1 MAKIAFTK
9 LGLKLDKEIKTITW
23 GDQEIEIK
31 QYLPVNEKLDM
42 ITRILNSSAD
52 EMRFYNVGKIEIMTT
67 LEFIFTYTN
76 INFTDK
82 QKEDICKLY
91 DLVISSGF
99 YDAVIAEIPEEEQ
112 DWIEDVTMNV
122 IESIYAYQNSVM
134 GILDTVSQDY
144 DNLNLDATEIQK
156 KLGDPE
162 NMALLKSI
170 MTKLG

>member
-9 LGLKLDKEIKTITW
+9 LGLKLNKEIKTITW

-52 EMRFYNVGKIEIMTT
+52 EMRFYNVGKIEIITA

-76 INFTDK
+76 INVTDK
-82 QKEDICKLY
+82 QREDICKLY
-91 DLVISSGF
+91 DLFISSGF
-99 YDAVIAEIPEEEQ
+99 YDAVIAEIPEDEQ
-112 DWIEDVTMNV
+112 EWIEDVTMNV
-122 IESIYAYQNSVM
+122 IESIYAYQNSIM

>member
-9 LGLKLDKEIKTITW
+9 LGLKLNKEIKTITW
-23 GDQEIEIK
+23 DDQEIEIK
-31 QYLPVNEKLDM
+31 QYLPVSEKLDM

-52 EMRFYNVGKIEIMTT
+52 EMKFYNTGKIEVITT
-67 LEFIFTYTN
+67 LEYLYTYTN
-76 INFTDK
+76 ISFTEK

-112 DWIEDVTMNV
+112 EWISEVTMTV
-122 IESIYAYQNSVM
+122 IDSIYAYQNSIM

>member
-9 LGLKLDKEIKTITW
+9 LGLKLNKEIKTITW

-52 EMRFYNVGKIEIMTT
+52 EMRFYNIGKIEIVTA

-76 INFTDK
+76 INVTDK

-91 DLVISSGF
+91 DLFVSSGF
-99 YDAVIAEIPEEEQ
+99 YDAIIAEIPEDEQ
-112 DWIEDVTMNV
+112 EWIEDVTMNV
-122 IESIYAYQNSVM
+122 IESIYAYQNSIM

>member
-9 LGLKLDKEIKTITW
+9 LGLKLNKEIKTITW

-52 EMRFYNVGKIEIMTT
+52 EMRFYNVGKIEIITA

-76 INFTDK
+76 INVTEK

-91 DLVISSGF
+91 DLFVSSGF

-112 DWIEDVTMNV
+112 EWIEDVTMNV
-122 IESIYAYQNSVM
+122 IESIYAYQNSIM

>member
-9 LGLKLDKEIKTITW
+9 LGLKLNKEIKTITW

-52 EMRFYNVGKIEIMTT
+52 EMRFYNIGKIEIVTA

-76 INFTDK
+76 INVTDK

-91 DLVISSGF
+91 DLFVSSGF
-99 YDAVIAEIPEEEQ
+99 YDAIIAEIPEDEQ
-112 DWIEDVTMNV
+112 EWI
-122 IESIYAYQNSVM
+122 
-134 GILDTVSQDY
+134 
-144 DNLNLDATEIQK
+144 
-156 KLGDPE
+156 
-162 NMALLKSI
+162 LL
-170 MTKLG
+170 

>member
-9 LGLKLDKEIKTITW
+9 LGLKLNKEIKTITW

-52 EMRFYNVGKIEIMTT
+52 EMRFYNIGKIEIITA

-76 INFTDK
+76 INVTDK
-82 QKEDICKLY
+82 QREDICKLY
-91 DLVISSGF
+91 DLFVSSGF
-99 YDAVIAEIPEEEQ
+99 YDAVIAEIPEDEQ
-112 DWIEDVTMNV
+112 EWIEDVTMNV
-122 IESIYAYQNSVM
+122 IDSIYAYQNSIM